1 MSKWIMPIIIGLKK
15 TIIVTNRDY
24 NSPIKKSSLFIDD
37 RLEAGSYKRQADTLS
52 KIQSEEV
59 Y

>member
-1 MSKWIMPIIIGLKK
+1 VIS
-15 TIIVTNRDY
+15 
-24 NSPIKKSSLFIDD
+24 SESSLFIDD
-37 RLEAGSYKRQADTLS
+37 RLEGGSYKRQADTLS